1 MTTFT
6 MTSPT
11 AGGALPD
18 GVTAV
23 GGIVLDLIGLNGVRV
38 VAQLSAATL
47 PNNLATGFN
56 PSVGNPS
63 PIGVL
68 GGLSPEVLAQL
79 GGGLSQMAVR
89 MTVEDADTSN
99 GDVDFNDNFLMLN
112 GVQIG
117 NFSSVATQATNDA
130 GIPSGQG
137 IGFQNSLISTGW
149 FLVNDANALS
159 QVFTSLQNSNQANF
173 ALLDDDPF
181 DNGYDFSRG
190 IDGSFLGVT
199 VPNQAPDAVD
209 DAYEVSQNGVLVVN
223 VAGGVLTNDVDPE
236 SANLTA
242 TIVNGPQHGTL
253 TLNADGSF
261 TYTPDAGYVGPD
273 SFTYGASDGQL
284 GDTATV
290 NLVVN
295 QNLAPVV
302 TADAYQVD
310 RNGTLTIAAPE
321 GLLAND
327 SDPDATPG
335 GLSANLMEGPLHG
348 TLTLNA
354 DGSFTYVPDAGYYGA
369 DSFTYAASDGIGE
382 TPTTVTLSVVN
393 TNAAPEA
400 ADDSYAM
407 DKNGTLS
414 VSAAEGVLA
423 NDADADGT
431 PLNVQLVEGPQ
442 HGTLTFNAD
451 GSFTYVPEAGFFGAD
466 SFSYRASDG
475 LDTDI
480 ATVNL
485 TVNNVNGAP
494 DAQADSYALNEGS
507 TLVVDAANGLLAND
521 TDPDGTP
528 LVASLLEGPQHG
540 TLTINADGSFSYVPN
555 PGFSG
560 TDSFTYLANDGADQ
574 TQAVVTLTV
583 NDVNAAPVGQA
594 DSYTLERNGTLVVD
608 VANGVLANDSDPDG
622 DTLSATL
629 LQSPQHGTFVLNV
642 DGSFTYEPDA
652 GFTGEDSFTY
662 ALFDGAEFVP
672 VTVTLSVTPPARPE
686 FILDDDDNVASFRFE
701 EEGVSVFALGGNDW
715 VTGSAFDDL
724 IDLGSGDDDVDAGA
738 GNDTLV
744 GGEGYDR
751 LFGEEGNDELIGGEG
766 DDLLVGGE
774 GTDLMAGGR
783 GDDNYYVDNAGDI
796 VVEGANEGCDMVRA
810 SVSYTLGDHVE
821 ELLLLGSEAID
832 GTGNAL
838 DNALLGND
846 ADNVLSGLAGNDI
859 LNGYGGNDTL
869 IGGDGDDRLVGEDG
883 DDTLIGGAGD
893 DSYYIDSVNDVI
905 IEDANQG
912 WDAVFTTVSYTAGA
926 HIEGIYL
933 NGSQAINA
941 TGNAL
946 DNHLNGNS
954 AANVLDGGDGN
965 DGIAAG
971 RGDDI
976 VLGGAGEDRLY
987 GDAGNDVL
995 DGGEGGDMLYGG
1007 TGNDLLVGGAAADWL
1022 EGGAGSDTFVFRADD
1037 FRDLDGHI
1045 DYVVDFQGA
1054 GTSGTDNEDV
1064 LMFEGFGSNATL
1076 EFVEYGYTEA
1086 VQYYRIVDAD
1096 QPGVEHLIRLQ
1107 MSGTTNTLTANDFLF
1122 V

>member
-11 AGGALPD
+11 VGGALPD

-89 MTVEDADTSN
+89 MTVEDADTST

-130 GIPSGQG
+130 GIPSGQAT
-137 IGFQNSLISTGW
+137 GFQNSLISTGW
-149 FLVNDANALS
+149 FLVNEANALA

-199 VPNQAPDAVD
+199 VPNQTPDAVD
-209 DAYEVSQNGVLVVN
+209 DAYEVSQNGVLVVD
-223 VAGGVLTNDVDPE
+223 VAGGVLANDVDPE

-295 QNLAPVV
+295 QNLAPVAS
-302 TADAYQVD
+302 ADAYQVD

-335 GLSANLMEGPLHG
+335 GLSANLVEGPLHG

-354 DGSFTYVPDAGYYGA
+354 DGSFTYTPDAGYFGA

-382 TPTTVTLSVVN
+382 TPTTVSLSVVN

-407 DKNGTLS
+407 DKNGALS

-431 PLNVQLVEGPQ
+431 PLNVQLVDGPL
-442 HGTLTFNAD
+442 HGTLTLNAD
-451 GSFTYVPEAGFFGAD
+451 GSFTYVPEAGFFGED

-521 TDPDGTP
+521 ADPDGTP

-540 TLTINADGSFSYVPN
+540 TLTINADGSFTYVPN

-560 TDSFTYLANDGADQ
+560 TDSFTYLANDGTDQ

-608 VANGVLANDSDPDG
+608 AANGVLANDSDADG
-622 DTLSATL
+622 DTLTATL
-629 LQSPQHGTFVLNV
+629 LQGPQHGTFVFNL
-642 DGSFTYEPDA
+642 DGSFSYQPDN
-652 GFTGEDSFTY
+652 GFTGDDSFTY
-662 ALFDGAEFVP
+662 ALRDGTEIVP
-672 VTVTLSVTPPARPE
+672 VTVTLSVAPPAGPE
-686 FILDDDDNVASFRFE
+686 IILDDDDNIASFRFE
-701 EEGVSVFALGGNDW
+701 EQGVTVFALGGNDW
-715 VTGSAFDDL
+715 VTGSAFDDV
-724 IDLGSGDDDVDAGA
+724 INLGTGDDDVDAGA
-738 GNDTLV
+738 GNDKLI

-783 GDDNYYVDNAGDI
+783 GDDNYYVDSAGDI
-796 VVEGANEGCDMVRA
+796 VVEGDGEGWDMVR
-810 SVSYTLGDHVE
+810 STISYTLGENLED
-821 ELLLLGSEAID
+821 LLLQDNAAID

-869 IGGDGDDRLVGEDG
+869 IGGDGDDRLVGEHG

-893 DSYYIDSVNDVI
+893 DSYYINSVNDVI
-905 IEDANQG
+905 IEEANQG
-912 WDAVFTTVSYTAGA
+912 WDAVFTTTSYTAGA
-926 HIEGIYL
+926 NIEGIYL
-933 NGSQAINA
+933 DGYDAING

-946 DNHLNGNS
+946 DNYIGGND
-954 AANVLDGGDGN
+954 AANVLDGGDGYDALSGGWGN
-965 DGIAAG
+965 DTL
-971 RGDDI
+971 
-976 VLGGAGEDRLY
+976 LGGAGDDRL
-987 GDAGNDVL
+987 GGGAGNDVL
-995 DGGEGGDMLYGG
+995 DGGDGGDVLYGEDG
-1007 TGNDLLVGGAAADWL
+1007 ADLLTGGAGADLL
-1022 EGGAGSDTFVFRADD
+1022 EGGEGSDTFVFRLDD
-1037 FRDLDGHI
+1037 FRDLDGYV
-1045 DYVVDFQGA
+1045 DYIVDFQGA
-1054 GTSGTDNEDV
+1054 GTSGPNNDDV
-1064 LMFEGFGSNATL
+1064 LRLEGFGPNATL
-1076 EFVEYGYTEA
+1076 EFVDYRYSEEM
-1086 VQYYRIVDAD
+1086 QYYRVVDAD
-1096 QPGVEHLIRLQ
+1096 HPGVEHMILLQ
-1107 MSGTTNTLTANDFLF
+1107 MRGTTNTLTADDFLF